1 MDSDAT
7 EPTAGLQVLGINPRI
22 NTKAISVVLQRS
34 TVRYAVNESFATQ
47 PAPCQARFRALG
59 DAQRTVFR
67 LQDERKEQE
76 VLDVN

>member
-1 MDSDAT
+1 MDSDVA
-7 EPTAGLQVLGINPRI
+7 ELNLRTAGTLDKLKI
-22 NTKAISVVLQRS
+22 NTKVRSVVLQRS
-34 TVRYAVNESFATQ
+34 TVRYAVNEAFATQ
-47 PAPCQARFRALG
+47 PAPSHARFRALG